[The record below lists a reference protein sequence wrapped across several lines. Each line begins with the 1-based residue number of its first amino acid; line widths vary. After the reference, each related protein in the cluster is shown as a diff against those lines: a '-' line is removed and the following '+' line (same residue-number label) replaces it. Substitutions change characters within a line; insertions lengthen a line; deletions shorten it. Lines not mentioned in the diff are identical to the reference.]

1 MSSSQVKCRGRVQA
15 QNDQESNHF
24 QVKENILI
32 LITSCLA
39 SLGTILEG
47 DGLSLAI
54 RINHWEK
61 NNVWSMI

>member
-54 RINHWEK
+54 RINH
-61 NNVWSMI
+61 